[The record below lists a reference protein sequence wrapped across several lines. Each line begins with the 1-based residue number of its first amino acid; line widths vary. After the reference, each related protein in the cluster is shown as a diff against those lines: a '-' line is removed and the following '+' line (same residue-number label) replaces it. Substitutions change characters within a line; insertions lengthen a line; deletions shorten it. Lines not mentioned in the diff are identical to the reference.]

1 MNVFISSN
9 HSIKVFNQQILWL
22 KSSHYSHIA
31 ANLIKILQ
39 ISQKS
44 NQKNCTIDFSFTIF
58 QNMNGIFDQ
67 IWYLSIKATCHIY
80 KFDFIINFGRQVIFY
95 IIQNIMIL
103 KFEDIFLFLWHFY
116 IIRNQLK
123 SIDLSMDIF

>member
-1 MNVFISSN
+1 MSLFHQITQLKFLISKFFGWKAHIILISQPISS
-9 HSIKVFNQQILWL
+9 KFC
-22 KSSHYSHIA
+22 KSA
-31 ANLIKILQ
+31 K
-39 ISQKS
+39 KS
-44 NQKNCTIDFSFTIF
+44 NQKTCTIDFSFTIL

-80 KFDFIINFGRQVIFY
+80 EFDFIINFGRQVIFY